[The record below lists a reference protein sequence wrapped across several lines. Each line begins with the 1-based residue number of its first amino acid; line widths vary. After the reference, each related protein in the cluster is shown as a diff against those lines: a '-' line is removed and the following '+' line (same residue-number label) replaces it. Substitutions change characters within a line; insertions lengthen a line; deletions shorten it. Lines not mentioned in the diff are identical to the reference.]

1 MPNQPMLSSGSESF
15 TGTKEIY
22 IIKAII
28 LKKLKCRFIVAE
40 PISSTSFP
48 VKYMN
53 VINNKRPITLINIPY
68 RLVAEGLSKIRI
80 PRPNKTPIIHNH

>member
-1 MPNQPMLSSGSESF
+1 MPNQPMLLSGSESS
-15 TGTKEIY
+15 TGTKDIY
-22 IIKAII
+22 IVRTII

-53 VINNKRPITLINIPY
+53 VINNKRPITLIDIP
-68 RLVAEGLSKIRI
+68 
-80 PRPNKTPIIHNH
+80 